1 MIEEYCNLAFPFTS
15 REVRD
20 IAFEYAMDHDHKG
33 FSEDLC
39 TAGPHWFQY
48 FLARHRKLSIKH
60 AINLSIYRA
69 MSSNKVILDHW
80 FDEYEKVVKELKID
94 DPHYIWNVDEH
105 GTEDVLKCSKVVGI
119 KGIKANQTVCREKA
133 RRSTMLTYVNA
144 AGYALPPMVIHKG
157 KFHDS
162 WHKNA
167 PPQVLVC
174 SSKKGYINKYLFSE
188 YGKMFLYHLHAEKNQ
203 LDKPNLVVMDSHYS
217 HTFNYLYMKVMYERD
232 VKVMGIK
239 PHTSHL
245 IQALDRNPFS
255 AFKDAFNA
263 ELHKYNCKHGG
274 KYLKKEDFFIVFNVA
289 WEKAMTKK
297 NIIAGFKRSGLWPI
311 NRHVITPEQLGPS
324 AVSDKSEL
332 HC

>member
-1 MIEEYCNLAFPFTS
+1 
-15 REVRD
+15 
-20 IAFEYAMDHDHKG
+20 
-33 FSEDLC
+33 
-39 TAGPHWFQY
+39 
-48 FLARHRKLSIKH
+48 
-60 AINLSIYRA
+60 
-69 MSSNKVILDHW
+69 
-80 FDEYEKVVKELKID
+80 
-94 DPHYIWNVDEH
+94 
-105 GTEDVLKCSKVVGI
+105 
-119 KGIKANQTVCREKA
+119 
-133 RRSTMLTYVNA
+133 
-144 AGYALPPMVIHKG
+144 
-157 KFHDS
+157 
-162 WHKNA
+162 
-167 PPQVLVC
+167 
-174 SSKKGYINKYLFSE
+174 
-188 YGKMFLYHLHAEKNQ
+188 MFLYHLHAENQ

-263 ELHKYNCKHGG
+263 ELHKYNHKHGG